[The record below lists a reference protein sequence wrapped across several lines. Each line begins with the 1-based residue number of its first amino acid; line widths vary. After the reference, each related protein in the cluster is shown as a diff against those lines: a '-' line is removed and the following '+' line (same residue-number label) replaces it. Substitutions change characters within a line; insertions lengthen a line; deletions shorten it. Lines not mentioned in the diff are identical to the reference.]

1 MIRNSLLETISA
13 VIGTDINARKFA
25 GIFLEQI
32 HQLELSDISINSYE
46 FKKQK
51 ANEMNEMRYMIY
63 LKLSPEEKI
72 ENNIAKMTHEQ
83 IIDFLDEKIKEQ
95 L

>member
-1 MIRNSLLETISA
+1 
-13 VIGTDINARKFA
+13 
-25 GIFLEQI
+25 
-32 HQLELSDISINSYE
+32 
-46 FKKQK
+46 
-51 ANEMNEMRYMIY
+51 MIY